1 MELSVGTKLHGF
13 TVQRITALPDIE
25 ATAYEM
31 IHDASGAHL
40 FYLGCADDN
49 KVFTIGFRTPSQDD
63 TGVAHITEHSV
74 LCGSR
79 KYRL

>member
-13 TVQRITALPDIE
+13 TVQKITALPDIE

-40 FYLGCADDN
+40 F
-49 KVFTIGFRTPSQDD
+49 
-63 TGVAHITEHSV
+63 
-74 LCGSR
+74 
-79 KYRL
+79 